1 MEENVRKELE
11 TLKGMVLNW
20 KKSYLNS
27 AAEGGGGDFLAKD
40 LSEEIDTIVY
50 PYVRRMYECDYIDGG
65 HVREIMDFCHQ
76 QVQELRDAYGEE
88 G

>member
-1 MEENVRKELE
+1 M
-11 TLKGMVLNW
+11 
-20 KKSYLNS
+20 
-27 AAEGGGGDFLAKD
+27 AKD

-65 HVREIMDFCHQ
+65 HVREVMDFCHQ
-76 QVQELRDAYGEE
+76 QVQELRDAFREE